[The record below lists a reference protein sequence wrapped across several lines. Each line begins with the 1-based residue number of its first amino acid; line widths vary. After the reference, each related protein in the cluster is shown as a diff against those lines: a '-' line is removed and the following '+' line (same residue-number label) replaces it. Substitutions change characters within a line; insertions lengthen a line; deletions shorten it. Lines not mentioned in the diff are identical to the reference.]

1 MKMAYAKQSFEQKKC
16 FESFVSSA
24 MPQNPLFKLVQ
35 ILCMVWWK
43 LKSCSIYRT
52 NYILPMNISRISN
65 LGKNKETQIM
75 KNAFIVNENKI
86 DARLFLFLFLFNTFL
101 FNIHVVNI
109 YSSSLKSAMKFSVAC
124 LSPIIGNNENK
135 ISIKFVNRKTI
146 ISIHSLILITS

>member
-1 MKMAYAKQSFEQKKC
+1 MNMAYAKQTFEQKKC

-65 LGKNKETQIM
+65 LGKNKKTQIM

-101 FNIHVVNI
+101 FNIYVVNI
-109 YSSSLKSAMKFSVAC
+109 NASSLKSTMQFSVAC
-124 LSPIIGNNENK
+124 LSPIIGNNKNK
-135 ISIKFVNRKTI
+135 INIKFVNRKTI
-146 ISIHSLILITS
+146 ISIHSLILMKS